1 MTDTNNISD
10 ADINAIVASIISD
23 LHLENFTLDS
33 TDTLSSTA
41 PIEDI
46 QLKKNPESVLVEEST
61 SRFSDAIWYKKVR
74 EQTVILAGLGGI
86 GSYVAYL
93 LSRVKVNKLILYDDD
108 TISLVN
114 MAGQLYSKAQ
124 IGQPKV
130 AAMNQIAQDFSDYF
144 AVETLNEKYTE
155 DSMVGPIMICGF
167 DNMAA
172 RNLFF
177 HKWKSY
183 VDTLTEDEKS
193 KALFIDGRLNA
204 EEFQIFSIS
213 GDNTY
218 AMDIYERQQEACQ
231 LLERIVAGEVKP
243 FVFRAQPPIL
253 LPAILTTT
261 DTEHMK
267 RIRTRA
273 EEWEQRDGVINVST
287 FAGYYASDKY
297 EAGASVVV
305 ITDDNAELAVAASKD
320 VADLFWEVKED
331 FMYPMT
337 PIEKAIEEAQS
348 IEGSYGFMDE
358 CDDPFG
364 GGTCDGTYILQKIL
378 DAGITS
384 GGVSAIRDPEIVAK
398 AWDVGVGGIV
408 TGKLGGKID
417 DMHGDPIDIN
427 AKVLMLSDQEIPIF
441 FDDPTTLQSVGR
453 MAVIEER
460 GIKIVVCELK
470 GGFEGIDILGILGYD
485 VKDMKALVLKGSSG
499 AIQNV
504 FGDRIARY
512 TIVESLGI
520 TNPDVTKIGD
530 FKKLRRPIWPL
541 DTDVTMRYK

>member
-1 MTDTNNISD
+1 MRVAIGSFSTETHSFSKDLTPLEAFQTCIWDDAEHLVDAQRGNRGDGGGANVGGFIDYAEAHDWDITPLFCAGAWPAGPIPKQDYETIKEQFRPGLENLD
-10 ADINAIVASIISD
+10 ADGILLHLHGAAVVEDLEDAEGDFLTFVREMVGEKMPILVILDLHANVSD
-23 LHLENFTLDS
+23 LMCEK
-33 TDTLSSTA
+33 A
-41 PIEDI
+41 
-46 QLKKNPESVLVEEST
+46 
-61 SRFSDAIWYKKVR
+61 DAIY
-74 EQTVILAGLGGI
+74 G
-86 GSYVAYL
+86 
-93 LSRVKVNKLILYDDD
+93 YD
-108 TISLVN
+108 
-114 MAGQLYSKAQ
+114 
-124 IGQPKV
+124 
-130 AAMNQIAQDFSDYF
+130 
-144 AVETLNEKYTE
+144 
-155 DSMVGPIMICGF
+155 
-167 DNMAA
+167 
-172 RNLFF
+172 
-177 HKWKSY
+177 
-183 VDTLTEDEKS
+183 
-193 KALFIDGRLNA
+193 
-204 EEFQIFSIS
+204 
-213 GDNTY
+213 TY
-218 AMDIYERQQEACQ
+218 PHLDIYERQQEACQ